1 MYRLRGWR
9 GQIGEGRDVAMKLTV
24 DFDHPYFEEKE
35 ILSIMPRD
43 LDDYYAEAGEIDQL
57 NLYFVLE
64 ASLYR
69 LQKRKRS
76 VAAAHCAFLLAY
88 YVFVA
93 LTPPAAEELANAYID
108 KALAWN
114 ETQEYQAWKTWMEQG
129 QPLCSSKDEPSGD
142 TTR

>member
-24 DFDHPYFEEKE
+24 DFDHPYFEENK

-114 ETQEYQAWKTWMEQG
+114 ETQEYQAWKT
-129 QPLCSSKDEPSGD
+129 
-142 TTR
+142 